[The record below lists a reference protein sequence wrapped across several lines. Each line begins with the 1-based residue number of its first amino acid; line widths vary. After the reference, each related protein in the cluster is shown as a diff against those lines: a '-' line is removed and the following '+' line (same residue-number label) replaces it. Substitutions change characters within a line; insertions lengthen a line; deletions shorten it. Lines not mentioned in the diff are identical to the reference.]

1 MTPTSNISTR
11 MTMTSLVFSCMSR
24 RYRTNIRIQIL
35 KIFAG
40 VCHGYLLG
48 CVCAG
53 LHSVHSL
60 LQPPGKDH
68 VQCGQGQSSLDHCQ
82 ALTLIKSLISG
93 GMTPELEIILA
104 EGAGLQPGYSSAKV
118 LDKRNRC
125 KLGQVALTGKIV
137 CGQYVVISHQ
147 FTGSP
152 LAKYGEGKYEDLF
165 VAALLNHGML
175 AIGLYR

>member
-1 MTPTSNISTR
+1 
-11 MTMTSLVFSCMSR
+11 MTSLVSSCMSH
-24 RYRTNIRIQIL
+24 RYKTNIRIQIL

-40 VCHGYLLG
+40 ICHGYLSG

-68 VQCGQGQSSLDHCQ
+68 VQCGQGQSSLDYPQ

-125 KLGQVALTGKIV
+125 KLGQVSLTGKIV
-137 CGQYVVISHQ
+137 CGQYAVISPL
-147 FTGSP
+147 FKGSL